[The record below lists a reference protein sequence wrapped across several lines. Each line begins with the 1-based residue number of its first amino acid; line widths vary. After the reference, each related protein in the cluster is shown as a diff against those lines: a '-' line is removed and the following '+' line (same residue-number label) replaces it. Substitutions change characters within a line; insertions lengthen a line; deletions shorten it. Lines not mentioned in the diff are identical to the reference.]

1 MELKDT
7 HFFNFKDNEIFWK
20 SLIEITSNNATLIIS
35 NVSVINCIFVN
46 GIIQAF
52 NENIV
57 NFKMNKFLIKS
68 IHSELLNNDLFTIES
83 KKIFFTLNNF
93 HLSNWKSK
101 NNS

>member
-7 HFFNFKDNEIFWK
+7 HFFNFKDNEISWK

-35 NVSVINCIFVN
+35 NVSVINCIFFS

-57 NFKMNKFLIKS
+57 NISINNFLLNS
-68 IHSELLNNDLFTIES
+68 FHSELLNNDLFAIES
-83 KKIFFTLNNF
+83 NKILFTLNNF
-93 HLSNWKSK
+93 QLSNWKSK
-101 NNS
+101 DN